1 MKSAPILAGILL
13 SLAGCAYHVG
23 PVRPVTHRS
32 VAVPMFKNQTLKPQL
47 QAQVTNA
54 IIKRLQA
61 DGTLRVEWEADAEVV
76 VTGTITR
83 YGRSVLRFQRLDS
96 EVPREYRLELEATV
110 EAHDRTTGKVLLP
123 PTKLVG
129 KADSFVGSDLQS
141 AEQQALPLMA
151 DDLARQVV
159 SLLVERW

>member
-1 MKSAPILAGILL
+1 MKSAALLAGILL

-61 DGTLRVEWEADAEVV
+61 DGTLRLEWEQDAEVV

-83 YGRSVLRFQRLDS
+83 YGRTVQRWHRIDV
-96 EVPREYRLELEATV
+96 EKPREYRLELEAVV
-110 EAHDRTTGKVLLP
+110 EARDRATGKVLLP
-123 PTKLVG
+123 PTTLTG
-129 KADSFVGSDLQS
+129 KADAFIGSDLQS

-159 SLLVERW
+159 GLLVERW

>member
-1 MKSAPILAGILL
+1 MKPFALLAGSLL
-13 SLAGCAYHVG
+13 CLTGCAYHLG
-23 PVRPVTHRS
+23 STQPAAYHT
-32 VAVPMFKNQTLKPQL
+32 VAVPMFKNRTLKPQL

-61 DGTLRVEWEADAEVV
+61 DGSLRVEWEQDAEVV

-83 YGRSVLRFQRLDS
+83 YGHSVQRYERLDTAK
-96 EVPREYRLELEATV
+96 PREYRLELEAVV
-110 EAHDRTTGKVLLP
+110 EAHDRTTGKILLP
-123 PTKLVG
+123 PTTLTG
-129 KADSFVGSDLQS
+129 KADAFIGFDLQS

-151 DDLARQVV
+151 EDLARQVV

>member
-1 MKSAPILAGILL
+1 MKSAAFLAGLLL

-61 DGTLRVEWEADAEVV
+61 DGTLRLEWEQDAEVV

-83 YGRSVLRFQRLDS
+83 YGRAVQRWHRIDV
-96 EVPREYRLELEATV
+96 EKPREYRLELEAV
-110 EAHDRTTGKVLLP
+110 VAAHDRATGKVLLP
-123 PTKLVG
+123 PTTLTG
-129 KADSFVGSDLQS
+129 KADAFIGSDLQG

>member
-1 MKSAPILAGILL
+1 MKPLALL
-13 SLAGCAYHVG
+13 AALLFSLTGCAYHVG
-23 PVRPVTHRS
+23 PVRPVAHRS
-32 VAVPMFKNQTLKPQL
+32 IAVPMFKNQTLKPQI

-83 YGRSVLRFQRLDS
+83 YGREVQRTLRLDA
-96 EVPREYRLELEATV
+96 EKPREYRLEIEAEVT
-110 EAHDRTTGKVLLP
+110 AQDRTTGKVLLP
-123 PTKLVG
+123 PTKVIGRTDAFL
-129 KADSFVGSDLQS
+129 GSDLQS
-141 AEQQALPLMA
+141 AEQQALPLIA
-151 DDLARQVV
+151 EDLARQVV